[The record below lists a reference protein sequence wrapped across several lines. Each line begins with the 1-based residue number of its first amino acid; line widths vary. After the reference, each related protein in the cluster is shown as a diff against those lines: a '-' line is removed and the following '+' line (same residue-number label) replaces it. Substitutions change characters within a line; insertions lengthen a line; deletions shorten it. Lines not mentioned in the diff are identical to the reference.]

1 MSLFKSKTIQTVQI
15 FDWQACFDGYTVA
28 LVANSRIHKPSLTG
42 RIATKKAMLRHNAMD
57 VHMYILCG
65 DGSRQQNPRL
75 VSHSRKANI
84 NINS

>member
-1 MSLFKSKTIQTVQI
+1 MAS
-15 FDWQACFDGYTVA
+15 TVA

-42 RIATKKAMLRHNAMD
+42 SGRIATKKAMLRHNAMD
-57 VHMYILCG
+57 VQMYILGG
-65 DGSRQQNPRL
+65 DGSRQQSPRL